1 MAASGA
7 PGGPAV
13 ATTYNDDSI
22 LQALRRLQPDDLIK
36 HMLETEEWS
45 ERLTK
50 QCGAQLRFGAR
61 SRCIP
66 SCLTDG
72 VCSVAQVRSFP
83 GLPGSTSSCL
93 RKTEGRSS

>member
-7 PGGPAV
+7 PGGIT

-36 HMLETEEWS
+36 HMLETEDWS

-50 QCGAQLRFGAR
+50 QCGARLHCCVAGLGRAV
-61 SRCIP
+61 SR
-66 SCLTDG
+66 T
-72 VCSVAQVRSFP
+72 V
-83 GLPGSTSSCL
+83 
-93 RKTEGRSS
+93 

>member
-1 MAASGA
+1 MRAVGREGGSMSASGG

-36 HMLETEEWS
+36 HMLETEDWS

-50 QCGAQLRFGAR
+50 QCGARLHCCVAGLGRAV
-61 SRCIP
+61 SR
-66 SCLTDG
+66 T
-72 VCSVAQVRSFP
+72 V
-83 GLPGSTSSCL
+83 
-93 RKTEGRSS
+93 

>member
-1 MAASGA
+1 MRAVGREGGSMSASGG

-13 ATTYNDDSI
+13 ATTYNDDSV

-50 QCGAQLRFGAR
+50 QCGAQLHCYVVALRRAA
-61 SRCIP
+61 
-66 SCLTDG
+66 
-72 VCSVAQVRSFP
+72 CSPV
-83 GLPGSTSSCL
+83 
-93 RKTEGRSS
+93 

>member
-1 MAASGA
+1 MAAAGGA
-7 PGGPAV
+7 GGST

-50 QCGAQLRFGAR
+50 QCGARPQRAG
-61 SRCIP
+61 
-66 SCLTDG
+66 
-72 VCSVAQVRSFP
+72 P
-83 GLPGSTSSCL
+83 GRAACRPA
-93 RKTEGRSS
+93 